1 MKMVRQSRKNR
12 SRFVKV
18 KCPDCENEQ
27 VVFEKASSVVSCVV
41 CSKVLAT
48 PTGGKATLQTDIIE
62 TFE

>member
-1 MKMVRQSRKNR
+1 MVRQSRKNR

-27 VVFEKASSVVSCVV
+27 VVFEMASSVVNCVV

-48 PTGGKATLQTDIIE
+48 PSGGKATLQADVIE

>member
-48 PTGGKATLQTDIIE
+48 PSGGKAALQADILE